1 MSQSVEHDHP
11 KTFEFLRTD
20 IRNIEDFFKR
30 RSGGELRTLGPRR
43 TWEFIVSESVGLS
56 ADDELGDEGEK
67 RLASIVT
74 TRLLEDHDET
84 DDAVFM
90 SSFIPRTLGE
100 VYDPER
106 DVDLVNA
113 GRGDELI
120 YSTLTGMDQTKDDV
134 SARVDD
140 GQVPGATAVSE
151 EDVSEESDAGEAH
164 SQPRGHRNED
174 KDAKKVRPGLQ
185 TRLHTAEQGCRSE
198 NRRSRR
204 PNVNNVKEK
213 CLKPRRSV

>member
-20 IRNIEDFFKR
+20 IRNVEDFFKR
-30 RSGGELRTLGPRR
+30 RSGGDVRTLGPRR

-56 ADDELGDEGEK
+56 PDDELGDEGEK
-67 RLASIVT
+67 RLASIVSE
-74 TRLLEDHDET
+74 RLQEDHDET

-113 GRGDELI
+113 GRGEELI
-120 YSTLTGMDQTKDDV
+120 YSTLTGVDHNKEPATTSRDNEKD
-134 SARVDD
+134 SAEAEV
-140 GQVPGATAVSE
+140 GSE
-151 EDVSEESDAGEAH
+151 MEESAESDAGSAH
-164 SQPRGHRNED
+164 HQPRGHRNED
-174 KDAKKVRPGLQ
+174 KDAKKVRALQ
-185 TRLHTAEQGCRSE
+185 FSYQS
-198 NRRSRR
+198 
-204 PNVNNVKEK
+204 
-213 CLKPRRSV
+213 